1 VSVTLVRIILVQ
13 VKQVHSMRETSPFD
27 LDRSSSVDRDSSS
40 DRVSILER
48 FRQRIAASDHI
59 KLS

>member
-1 VSVTLVRIILVQ
+1 
-13 VKQVHSMRETSPFD
+13 MRETSPFD